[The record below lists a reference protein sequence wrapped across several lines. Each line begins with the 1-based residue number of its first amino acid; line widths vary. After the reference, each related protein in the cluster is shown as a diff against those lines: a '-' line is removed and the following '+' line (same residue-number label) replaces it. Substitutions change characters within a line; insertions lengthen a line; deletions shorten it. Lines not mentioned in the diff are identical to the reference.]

1 MRNANKKLKLSNPC
15 EQYYSAE
22 INPLLL
28 KTYTPFQFELSRNK
42 DRCQHRSRQKY
53 ELEPQKHKSV

>member
-1 MRNANKKLKLSNPC
+1 MRNVNSKLKLSNPC

-22 INPLLL
+22 INLFLL
-28 KTYTPFQFELSRNK
+28 KTYTPFQFKLPRNK

-53 ELEPQKHKSV
+53 KLEP